1 MQRLSWWIIY
11 PSKWDEK
18 WEIFKPIQSAAS
30 DSASIIPSEGH
41 PECFTDLFSY
51 LSFVRCVCVH
61 VPVDR
66 SSRVCEDEDE
76 DEDAVL
82 SRLSVSN
89 GNICL
94 HHGCLS
100 SGVFVK
106 LVFTHHQARLGP
118 YWFLLASVSQKQLCW
133 NLQNLADM
141 WGFKKWRSR
150 YSSCLLRWFFFF
162 FLTGSP
168 ACCESSVC

>member
-1 MQRLSWWIIY
+1 MY

-51 LSFVRCVCVH
+51 LSFVRCVH
-61 VPVDR
+61 VPVYH

-76 DEDAVL
+76 DAVL
-82 SRLSVSN
+82 SQRSVSN
-89 GNICL
+89 VNICL

-100 SGVFVK
+100 SGVFVQR
-106 LVFTHHQARLGP
+106 VSSRFPATHHRACWGP
-118 YWFLLASVSQKQLCW
+118 CWFRNGAQCFFLQKQLCW
-133 NLQNLADM
+133 NLHNLADM
-141 WGFKKWRSR
+141 WGFTNGEADILSVFFG
-150 YSSCLLRWFFFF
+150 LLFFFF
-162 FLTGSP
+162 FCSF
-168 ACCESSVC
+168 